1 LCIMAAVFPLSL
13 ASTPVDYCQDISINS
28 EYKQSIE
35 SDLVTL
41 VLFVLRSNV
50 HRSQACLML
59 QLTSSLVH
67 QRLLL
72 AGKMLKRTVVLLSL
86 PTRSTL
92 TLEISVTAPSTTL
105 IAHLTYSIPWI
116 ILSRLPI
123 LLARNTDSTLPQIM
137 IRESLFQ
144 AMKFVSSL
152 HPSHLNLRLLQLI
165 AQNVL

>member
-1 LCIMAAVFPLSL
+1 
-13 ASTPVDYCQDISINS
+13 
-28 EYKQSIE
+28 
-35 SDLVTL
+35 

-59 QLTSSLVH
+59 LLTSSLVL
-67 QRLLL
+67 QQSQL

-105 IAHLTYSIPWI
+105 IVHQTFSIPWI
-116 ILSRLPI
+116 ILLRLAI

-144 AMKFVSSL
+144 ATKFASSL
-152 HPSHLNLRLLQLI
+152 HPFLKNLLLLPLI

>member
-1 LCIMAAVFPLSL
+1 
-13 ASTPVDYCQDISINS
+13 
-28 EYKQSIE
+28 
-35 SDLVTL
+35 

-59 QLTSSLVH
+59 LLTSSLVL
-67 QRLLL
+67 QQSQL

-92 TLEISVTAPSTTL
+92 TLETSVIAPSTTL

-137 IRESLFQ
+137 IKESLFQ
-144 AMKFVSSL
+144 AMKFASSL
-152 HPSHLNLRLLQLI
+152 HLFHLNLRLLPLI
-165 AQNVL
+165 ARNAL

>member
-1 LCIMAAVFPLSL
+1 
-13 ASTPVDYCQDISINS
+13 
-28 EYKQSIE
+28 
-35 SDLVTL
+35 

-59 QLTSSLVH
+59 LLTSSLVL
-67 QRLLL
+67 QQSLLV
-72 AGKMLKRTVVLLSL
+72 GKMLKRTVVLLSL

-105 IAHLTYSIPWI
+105 IAHLTFSIPWI
-116 ILSRLPI
+116 ILLRLAI

-152 HPSHLNLRLLQLI
+152 HLFHQNLLLLPLI